1 MSTTTSA
8 TDGLYVT
15 EHEALGASALS
26 AHILNLTLSGVP
38 FTDIV
43 MHEDRPLKI
52 RSPDGLIVA
61 EDLYDPITG
70 ARVCAAPFIPT
81 KNDFIDLLGELDENW
96 EQRMANRAMDEGRSF
111 GGTDRL
117 RLNFYYEGDGKM
129 AAVIRRFPVTIPTLE
144 DLDAPDALINLAQPR
159 GGLILVVGQ
168 TGVGKSTTCAAILER
183 MANNW
188 ATHILTIEDPIEFV
202 HQDRKATFSQR
213 QVGSLG
219 LSSMALGIEDALRQA
234 PGIIYI
240 SEIRD
245 RETADAAFFAMDSGH
260 LVIAN
265 LHARTPLDGIARLL
279 RIASGER
286 EARESRCHAL
296 ATNLIGAVAQI
307 LVPVV
312 DESRR
317 RVGFK
322 AFYEVLTNGAEVQTL
337 IAKDKLDEL
346 QIELQRAQEGM
357 QSRID
362 NTHWMNADLA
372 KAISDAKVLQS
383 DAISRTINV
392 KDLERRIRSS
402 R

>member
-1 MSTTTSA
+1 MTTTSPME
-8 TDGLYVT
+8 GMFLT
-15 EHEALGASALS
+15 EHQALGASALS
-26 AHILNLTLSGVP
+26 AHILNLTLSAVP

-52 RSPDGLIVA
+52 RSPDGLVVA
-61 EDLYDPITG
+61 ENLIDPITG
-70 ARVCAAPFIPT
+70 ARVCSDAFIPS
-81 KNDFIDLLGELDENW
+81 KSDFKDLLTELDENW
-96 EQRMANRAMDEGRSF
+96 EERMRRRAMDEGRSF

-144 DLDAPDALINLAQPR
+144 DLDAPDALVNMAQPR

-168 TGVGKSTTCAAILER
+168 TGVGKSTTCAAILGR
-183 MANNW
+183 MAENW
-188 ATHILTIEDPIEFV
+188 ATHILTIEDPIEYV

-213 QVGSLG
+213 QVGSIG

-265 LHARTPLDGIARLL
+265 LHARTPLEGIARLL
-279 RIASGER
+279 RISSGER
-286 EARESRCHAL
+286 ESRESRCHAL
-296 ATNLIGAVAQI
+296 ATNLIGAVGQI
-307 LVPVV
+307 LVPVI
-312 DESRR
+312 DQNRR

-322 AFYEVLTNGAEVQTL
+322 AFYEVITNGAEVQSL
-337 IAKDKLDEL
+337 IARDKLDDL
-346 QIELQRAQEGM
+346 QIELTKAQEGV